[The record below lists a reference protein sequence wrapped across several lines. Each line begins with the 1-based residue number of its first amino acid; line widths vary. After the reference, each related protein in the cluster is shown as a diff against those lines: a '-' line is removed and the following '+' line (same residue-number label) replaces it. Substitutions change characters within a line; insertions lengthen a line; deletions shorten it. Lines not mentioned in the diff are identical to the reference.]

1 MYDLDKEQITYT
13 VREPRWAHILAAL
26 WFLLPFLFIIGTV
39 LTWHEGIYT
48 RIIMILFC
56 CCFMIPEILM
66 IIAIKLRC
74 LFVLRG
80 GQDYIYRTMFGNET
94 RFSVHD
100 ISSVVL
106 GSNGARGSYLRIIG
120 KDERILCTLE
130 MNMVP
135 VDRLLSDL
143 EDRAIPIREE
153 EASDLIIMGGG
164 SAARMRAEKELVLA
178 TMTDV
183 EYEEYARGAKRLHT
197 ASKIMQIVSV
207 ILAVF
212 MIRSRAI
219 SFDQMSLV
227 FACWPIVFLIFGIL
241 GRHHYSIYDA
251 SYLRKHGATE
261 RYIETV
267 VPFPFIGM
275 WSYAVLSMMPG
286 LLINDVKEWDTI
298 CFGLLEMVLVLLIV
312 FPVIRRR
319 LSVLVTVLLVPLV
332 FMITLTHA
340 THLNWI
346 LGTRHTEVARVERT
360 EVVKGSRGPDYYHIY
375 VYDGNGQTVRYNTTS
390 SIVNEKQAGDT
401 VTLLINESV
410 FGIRQVVV
418 RK

>member
-48 RIIMILFC
+48 RIIMIFFC

-66 IIAIKLRC
+66 ILAIKLRC

-80 GQDYIYRTMFGNET
+80 GQDFIYRNMFGNET

-100 ISSVVL
+100 ISGVIL
-106 GSNGARGSYLRIIG
+106 GSNGVRGAYLRIMH

-153 EASDLIIMGGG
+153 EASDLIIMGG
-164 SAARMRAEKELVLA
+164 SAARMRAEKELALA

-183 EYEEYARGAKRLHT
+183 EYEEYARGATRLHT

-227 FACWPIVFLIFGIL
+227 FACWPIVFLIFGL
-241 GRHHYSIYDA
+241 MGHRHYSLYDA

-275 WSYAVLSMMPG
+275 MGYATLSMMPG
-286 LLINDVKEWDTI
+286 VLINDANEWATI
-298 CFGLLEMVLVLLIV
+298 CFGLLEMAIVLLIV
-312 FPVIRRR
+312 FLVIRRR
-319 LSVLVTVLLVPLV
+319 ISVLATVLLIPLV
-332 FMITLTHA
+332 FMISFSHA
-340 THLNWI
+340 IYLNWT
-346 LGTRHTEVARVERT
+346 LGTKHTETAMVERT
-360 EVVKGSRGPDYYHIY
+360 EIVKGSRSTDYHIY
-375 VYDGNGQTVRYNTTS
+375 VDDGNGQSVRYTTTQ
-390 SIVNEKQAGDT
+390 SIVTNKQAGDT
-401 VTLLINESV
+401 VTLLINDSV
-410 FGIRQVVV
+410 FGIRQIVV
-418 RK
+418 KK

>member
-1 MYDLDKEQITYT
+1 MHDLDTEQITYT
-13 VREPRWAHILAAL
+13 VREPRLARILAAL
-26 WFLLPFLFIIGTV
+26 WFLLPFLFIIGTI

-48 RIIMILFC
+48 RIIMIFFC

-66 IIAIKLRC
+66 ILAIKLRC

-80 GQDYIYRTMFGNET
+80 GQDYIYCTMFGKET

-143 EDRAIPIREE
+143 ENRTIPVREE
-153 EASDLIIMGGG
+153 EASDLIIMGG
-164 SAARMRAEKELVLA
+164 SAARMSAEKELALA

-212 MIRSRAI
+212 MIRSRTI

-227 FACWPIVFLIFGIL
+227 FVFWPIVFLILGIL
-241 GRHHYSIYDA
+241 GRHHYSTYDA

-275 WSYAVLSMMPG
+275 LSYAALSMMPC
-286 LLINDVKEWDTI
+286 LLINGVKEWDTI
-298 CFGLLEMVLVLLIV
+298 CFGLLEMAIVLLVV
-312 FPVIRRR
+312 FPMIRRR
-319 LSVLVTVLLVPLV
+319 ISVLATVLLVPLV
-332 FMITLTHA
+332 LSVTFSHVI
-340 THLNWI
+340 HLNWSF
-346 LGTRHTEVARVERT
+346 GTRHTEVARVERT
-360 EVVKGSRGPDYYHIY
+360 EVVKGSRGPDSYYIY
-375 VYDGNGQTVRYNTTS
+375 VDDGNGQTVRYNTTH

-418 RK
+418 KK

>member
-1 MYDLDKEQITYT
+1 MHDLDTEQITYT
-13 VREPRWAHILAAL
+13 VREPRLAHILAAL

-66 IIAIKLRC
+66 IFAIKLRC

-153 EASDLIIMGGG
+153 EASDLIIMGG
-164 SAARMRAEKELVLA
+164 SAARMRAEKELSLA

-227 FACWPIVFLIFGIL
+227 FACWPIVFLIFGL
-241 GRHHYSIYDA
+241 MGHRHYSLYDA
-251 SYLRKHGATE
+251 SYLRKHGATD
-261 RYIETV
+261 RYIETL
-267 VPFPFIGM
+267 VPFPFFGM
-275 WSYAVLSMMPG
+275 LGYATLSMMPG
-286 LLINDVKEWDTI
+286 VLINDANEWATI
-298 CFGLLEMVLVLLIV
+298 CFGLLEMAIVLLIV
-312 FPVIRRR
+312 FLVIRRR
-319 LSVLVTVLLVPLV
+319 ISVLATVLLIPLV
-332 FMITLTHA
+332 FMISFSHA
-340 THLNWI
+340 IYLNWT
-346 LGTRHTEVARVERT
+346 LGTKHTETAMVERT
-360 EVVKGSRGPDYYHIY
+360 EIVKGSRSTDYHIY
-375 VYDGNGQTVRYNTTS
+375 VDDGNCQSVRYTTTQ
-390 SIVNEKQAGDT
+390 SIVTNKQAGDT
-401 VTLLINESV
+401 VTLLINDSV
-410 FGIRQVVV
+410 FGIRQIVV
-418 RK
+418 KK

>member
-26 WFLLPFLFIIGTV
+26 WLLLPFLFIIGTV

-48 RIIMILFC
+48 RIIMIFLC

-66 IIAIKLRC
+66 VLAIKLRC

-80 GQDYIYRTMFGNET
+80 RQDFIYRTMFGNET

-120 KDERILCTLE
+120 KDERILCTLG

-153 EASDLIIMGGG
+153 EASDLIIMGG
-164 SAARMRAEKELVLA
+164 SAARMRAEKELALA

-227 FACWPIVFLIFGIL
+227 FACWPIVFLIFGL
-241 GRHHYSIYDA
+241 MGHRHYSLYDA
-251 SYLRKHGATE
+251 SYLRKHGATD
-261 RYIETV
+261 RYIETL
-267 VPFPFIGM
+267 VPFPFFGM
-275 WSYAVLSMMPG
+275 LGYATLSMMPG
-286 LLINDVKEWDTI
+286 VLINDANEWATI
-298 CFGLLEMVLVLLIV
+298 CFCLLEMAIVLLIV
-312 FPVIRRR
+312 FLVIRRR
-319 LSVLVTVLLVPLV
+319 ISVLATVLLIPLV
-332 FMITLTHA
+332 FMISFSHA
-340 THLNWI
+340 IHLNWT
-346 LGTRHTEVARVERT
+346 LGTKHTETATVERT
-360 EVVKGSRGPDYYHIY
+360 EIVKGSRSTDYHVY
-375 VYDGNGQTVRYNTTS
+375 VDDGNGQSVRYTTTR
-390 SIVNEKQAGDT
+390 SIVTNKQAGDT
-401 VTLLINESV
+401 VTLLINDSV
-410 FGIRQVVV
+410 FGIRQIVV

>member
-1 MYDLDKEQITYT
+1 MHDLDTEQITYT
-13 VREPRWAHILAAL
+13 VREPRLAHILAAL

-48 RIIMILFC
+48 RIIMVFFC

-66 IIAIKLRC
+66 ILAIKLRC

-80 GQDYIYRTMFGNET
+80 GQDFIYRTMFGKET
-94 RFSVHD
+94 GFSVHD

-143 EDRAIPIREE
+143 EDKSIPVREE
-153 EASDLIIMGGG
+153 ETSDRIIMGGT
-164 SAARMRAEKELVLA
+164 ATRMRAEKELALA
-178 TMTDV
+178 AMTDV

-197 ASKIMQIVSV
+197 ASNIMQIVSV

-212 MIRSRAI
+212 VIRSRAI

-227 FACWPIVFLIFGIL
+227 FVFCPIVFLIFGIL

-267 VPFPFIGM
+267 VPFPLIGTM
-275 WSYAVLSMMPG
+275 GYTALSMMQG

-298 CFGLLEMVLVLLIV
+298 CFGLLEMAIVLLIV
-312 FPVIRRR
+312 FPMIRRR
-319 LSVLVTVLLVPLV
+319 ISVLATLLLVPLV
-332 FMITLTHA
+332 FMITYTHA

-346 LGTRHTEVARVERT
+346 LGTRHTEVARVEQT
-360 EVVKGSRGPDYYHIY
+360 EVVKSSRGPDDYHIY
-375 VYDGNGQTVRYNTTS
+375 VDDGNGQTVRYNTTH

-418 RK
+418 KK

>member
-13 VREPRWAHILAAL
+13 VREPRLAHILAAL

-48 RIIMILFC
+48 RIIMIFFC

-66 IIAIKLRC
+66 ILAIKLRC

-80 GQDYIYRTMFGNET
+80 GQDFIYRTMFGKET

-100 ISSVVL
+100 ISSVML

-153 EASDLIIMGGG
+153 EASDLIIMGG
-164 SAARMRAEKELVLA
+164 SAARMRAEKELALA

-227 FACWPIVFLIFGIL
+227 FACWPIVFLIFGL
-241 GRHHYSIYDA
+241 MGHRHYSLYDA

-275 WSYAVLSMMPG
+275 LGYATLSMMPG
-286 LLINDVKEWDTI
+286 VLINDANEWATI
-298 CFGLLEMVLVLLIV
+298 CFGLLEMAIVLLIV
-312 FPVIRRR
+312 FLVIRRR
-319 LSVLVTVLLVPLV
+319 ISVLATVLLIPLV
-332 FMITLTHA
+332 FMISFSHA
-340 THLNWI
+340 IHLNWT
-346 LGTRHTEVARVERT
+346 LGTKHTETAMVERT
-360 EVVKGSRGPDYYHIY
+360 EIVKGSRSTDYHIY
-375 VYDGNGQTVRYNTTS
+375 VDDGNGQSVRYTTTH
-390 SIVNEKQAGDT
+390 SIVTNKQAGDN
-401 VTLLINESV
+401 VTLLINDSV
-410 FGIRQVVV
+410 FGIRQIVV
-418 RK
+418 KK